1 MIVIKCGNY
10 DYDNPRMVKLCEP
23 YLTVGEL
30 RYKLKW
36 FDKDE
41 AVCVDTVGA
50 YFRNIDDLVE
60 EDE

>member
-1 MIVIKCGNY
+1 MIIIKCGNY
-10 DYDNPRMVKLCEP
+10 DYDKPGMVKLCEP

-30 RYKLKW
+30 REKLKW
-36 FDKDE
+36 FDQDE

-60 EDE
+60 EEE